1 MPAPLP
7 ILADMIARFVY
18 DPQFYSVH
26 ILELINEAKDGL
38 YMKDIISDYAM
49 GLLFLAYQ
57 KGIIGYYDI
66 RLFQEP
72 FVRVG
77 KRKGFG
83 ISGKVTVRAFRPH
96 CGRPFCDPDGLP
108 MVWHGYIFLGD
119 RGYRMS
125 RADRRT
131 VPRSPYNFDTIQT
144 HPNYQ
149 QWLASHL
156 WQGEVPGPGV
166 YQRIAARVRWQDC
179 HEFVN
184 TRPYVP
190 GPVSVPQSLPNY
202 AMSWVTAKWPEEEW
216 PGGGHLA
223 RHKAQAQAAAQAQ
236 AQAAAQAAAQAQAQA
251 HAQALQE
258 RQHEEAALEEI
269 LEEAAAM
276 EEIQEEEAALKE
288 FQDDEAALR
297 EVQVDDAALQKFLDE
312 KAALQQAQHEA
323 LYSHP
328 NDLPDDLPDDL
339 LDDLPDNHPGD
350 LPHDFPGNQLG
361 DQPGDSPENQ
371 PGGPALPTNQRR
383 KRANSPKSRR
393 MRRKIRVVHSDN
405 SVEYIWQE
413 YIWNDENSD
422 WAIYDGPGSNASE
435 NSNNIAEL
443 NTIERQGQ
451 QPPRLRRLNDAL
463 ITRLLT
469 SQRGSRTE
477 KILQASDCIK
487 ALTIDNPQLHLEE
500 TYKPLGLEVNEAT
513 GLLAICSGESTTPI
527 LSALS
532 KRSQEIQTFAGRN
545 VSPLERE
552 PIPKP
557 IPQLPNEVSTSEEN
571 DSSDI
576 ECVDDP
582 AASEVVE
589 SEPVEAEQETSKLN
603 QCKCTIPFRDRL
615 IHIYQ
620 EHAWRTLSPSIKHD
634 IHNML
639 SLVLKRLP
647 HPEENGEPGLQQHI
661 ALTRKKDALG
671 HYRFARQ
678 AVWPEVSLKERLGDE
693 KFSSDILDFLFSPSV
708 IGENWDCQS
717 ALKAWAER
725 GSVNIPLFKWWW
737 TFRDAT
743 LARIID
749 EELDMYKHH
758 TRWDLFGNENKGW
771 LVTAY
776 YSIAQQL
783 ASQDPVHYAVY
794 TALRPDH
801 CTQLISYPYYAKYS
815 EYDEKAENPISGG
828 FEHIDH
834 NIKKLLREVDGIS
847 SQIQGS
853 ISLDDEA
860 VDNCTKIVPG
870 FHKTEVL
877 RDWWERVP
885 KEKKKDGPVTRIET
899 PMNWEPAPC
908 QQGDARLTMPQIPHG
923 ALPRYPNMKPRRCI
937 FTWLTR
943 INSDQATLAS
953 TEAGAGTAQ
962 DIALAR
968 IACTRPKNHAS
979 R

>member
-1 MPAPLP
+1 MPLLKAPPTIDPREINNLCAASPQRLLLEITQLKSNKEKTNICFSVLEALDINKDDIFEKLQLVSQLP
-7 ILADMIARFVY
+7 
-18 DPQFYSVH
+18 
-26 ILELINEAKDGL
+26 KDNPRWWR
-38 YMKDIISDYAM
+38 S
-49 GLLFLAYQ
+49 
-57 KGIIGYYDI
+57 YYTVD
-66 RLFQEP
+66 
-72 FVRVG
+72 
-77 KRKGFG
+77 G
-83 ISGKVTVRAFRPH
+83 ISSKLE
-96 CGRPFCDPDGLP
+96 CIQIGLEQNIP
-108 MVWHGYIFLGD
+108 RI
-119 RGYRMS
+119 RE
-125 RADRRT
+125 RRT
-131 VPRSPYNFDTIQT
+131 ERINYIELAWGHQPQICVWVSHPHHTSNFLF
-144 HPNYQ
+144 HLAKVAKRFPNYID
-149 QWLASHL
+149 A
-156 WQGEVPGPGV
+156 
-166 YQRIAARVRWQDC
+166 
-179 HEFVN
+179 
-184 TRPYVP
+184 
-190 GPVSVPQSLPNY
+190 
-202 AMSWVTAKWPEEEW
+202 
-216 PGGGHLA
+216 
-223 RHKAQAQAAAQAQ
+223 
-236 AQAAAQAAAQAQAQA
+236 
-251 HAQALQE
+251 
-258 RQHEEAALEEI
+258 
-269 LEEAAAM
+269 
-276 EEIQEEEAALKE
+276 
-288 FQDDEAALR
+288 
-297 EVQVDDAALQKFLDE
+297 VD
-312 KAALQQAQHEA
+312 
-323 LYSHP
+323 
-328 NDLPDDLPDDL
+328 
-339 LDDLPDNHPGD
+339 
-350 LPHDFPGNQLG
+350 
-361 DQPGDSPENQ
+361 
-371 PGGPALPTNQRR
+371 
-383 KRANSPKSRR
+383 
-393 MRRKIRVVHSDN
+393 
-405 SVEYIWQE
+405 
-413 YIWNDENSD
+413 
-422 WAIYDGPGSNASE
+422 
-435 NSNNIAEL
+435 
-443 NTIERQGQ
+443 
-451 QPPRLRRLNDAL
+451 RLNDAL

-647 HPEENGEPGLQQHI
+647 HVCARHQRNIAVLSGLKIKHISQPELHRRMKAVDVALHSGEAAFEELARGKRRAWFTAAYRPYK
-661 ALTRKKDALG
+661 KKDALG

>member
-216 PGGGHLA
+216 PA
-223 RHKAQAQAAAQAQ
+223 QAQAQAAAQAQ

-350 LPHDFPGNQLG
+350 LPHDF
-361 DQPGDSPENQ
+361 
-371 PGGPALPTNQRR
+371 
-383 KRANSPKSRR
+383 
-393 MRRKIRVVHSDN
+393 
-405 SVEYIWQE
+405 
-413 YIWNDENSD
+413 
-422 WAIYDGPGSNASE
+422 
-435 NSNNIAEL
+435 
-443 NTIERQGQ
+443 
-451 QPPRLRRLNDAL
+451 
-463 ITRLLT
+463 
-469 SQRGSRTE
+469 QRGSRTE

-647 HPEENGEPGLQQHI
+647 HVCARHQRNIAVLSGLKIKHISQPELHRRMKAVDVALHSGEAAFEELARGKRRAWFTAAYRPYK
-661 ALTRKKDALG
+661 KKDALG

-834 NIKKLLREVDGIS
+834 NIKK
-847 SQIQGS
+847 
-853 ISLDDEA
+853 
-860 VDNCTKIVPG
+860 
-870 FHKTEVL
+870 
-877 RDWWERVP
+877 
-885 KEKKKDGPVTRIET
+885 VT
-899 PMNWEPAPC
+899 
-908 QQGDARLTMPQIPHG
+908 
-923 ALPRYPNMKPRRCI
+923 PR
-937 FTWLTR
+937 
-943 INSDQATLAS
+943 S
-953 TEAGAGTAQ
+953 
-962 DIALAR
+962 
-968 IACTRPKNHAS
+968 
-979 R
+979 